1 MSTRDT
7 PPTRAMPGRAQVWKQ
22 VRARLDEGHGFW
34 VFAYGSLIWKP
45 AFEPLQA
52 LPARVWGHHRA
63 LRMRS
68 LRDRGTPQRP
78 GLVFAL
84 LPGGSCAGVVQRVPD
99 GQAEAVFE
107 ALWLREME
115 ASPYRPHWLRAQTA
129 EGPVIA
135 LGFTLPGRSDRH
147 ARDLGEAELIDI
159 LRHARG
165 RHGSTLDY
173 LLDTARA
180 LQRHG
185 IRDPQVQALVAL
197 ARRHGLQAPP
207 GSGDTD
213 R

>member
-1 MSTRDT
+1 
-7 PPTRAMPGRAQVWKQ
+7 MPSQAQVWRDVQ
-22 VRARLDEGHGFW
+22 ARLASGQGFW
-34 VFAYGSLIWKP
+34 VYAYGSLIWKP

-84 LPGGSCAGVVQRVPD
+84 LPGGCCTGVVQRVPD
-99 GQAEAVFE
+99 DQAEAVFE
-107 ALWLREME
+107 TLWQREME
-115 ASPYRPHWLRAQTA
+115 GSPYRPHWLRARTGN
-129 EGPVIA
+129 GPVSA
-135 LGFTLPGRSDRH
+135 LGFTLPGQSERH
-147 ARDLGEAELIDI
+147 ARELGEAELLDI
-159 LRHARG
+159 LRHACG

-180 LQRHG
+180 LQQHG
-185 IRDPQVQALVAL
+185 IHDPQVQALVAM
-197 ARRHGLQAPP
+197 ARRHGLHRADA
-207 GSGDTD
+207 G

>member
-1 MSTRDT
+1 
-7 PPTRAMPGRAQVWKQ
+7 MPSRTQVWQ
-22 VRARLDEGHGFW
+22 AVQARLAGGQGFW
-34 VFAYGSLIWKP
+34 VYGYGSLIWKP
-45 AFEPLQA
+45 AFEPVQT
-52 LPARVWGHHRA
+52 LPARIWGHHRA

-68 LRDRGTPQRP
+68 LRDRGTPQQP

-84 LPGGSCAGVVQRVPD
+84 LPGGCCTGVVQRVRD
-99 GQAEAVFE
+99 DQAEAVFD

-115 ASPYRPHWLRAQTA
+115 ASPYRPHWLRARTA
-129 EGPVIA
+129 SGPIVA
-135 LGFTLPGRSDRH
+135 LGFTLPGHSDRH
-147 ARDLGEAELIDI
+147 ARDLGEAELLDI

-180 LQRHG
+180 LQQHG

-197 ARRHGLQAPP
+197 ARRHGLAQ
-207 GSGDTD
+207 

>member
-1 MSTRDT
+1 
-7 PPTRAMPGRAQVWKQ
+7 MPSRTQVWQ
-22 VRARLDEGHGFW
+22 DVQDRLAHGHGFW

-45 AFEPLQA
+45 AFEPMQA

-68 LRDRGTPQRP
+68 LRDRGTPHRP

-99 GQAEAVFE
+99 DQAEAVFE

-115 ASPYRPHWLRAQTA
+115 GSPYRPHWLRAQA
-129 EGPVIA
+129 SQMAVSA
-135 LGFTLPGRSDRH
+135 LGFTLPGHSERH
-147 ARDLGEAELIDI
+147 ARGMDEAELLDI

-165 RHGSTLDY
+165 RHGTTLDY

-180 LQRHG
+180 LQQHG

-197 ARRHGLQAPP
+197 ARRHGLHGLHGLSGPP
-207 GSGDTD
+207 GSGSA

>member
-1 MSTRDT
+1 
-7 PPTRAMPGRAQVWKQ
+7 MPSQAQVWRDVQ
-22 VRARLDEGHGFW
+22 ARLASGQGFW
-34 VFAYGSLIWKP
+34 VYAYGSLIWKP

-84 LPGGSCAGVVQRVPD
+84 LPGGCCTGVVQRVPD
-99 GQAEAVFE
+99 EQAEAVFNV
-107 ALWLREME
+107 LWQREME

-129 EGPVIA
+129 GGPVRA
-135 LGFTLPGRSDRH
+135 LGFTLPGHSERH
-147 ARDLGEAELIDI
+147 ARDLDEAELLEI

-180 LQRHG
+180 LQQHG

-197 ARRHGLQAPP
+197 ARRHGLQ
-207 GSGDTD
+207 GSGGG

>member
-1 MSTRDT
+1 
-7 PPTRAMPGRAQVWKQ
+7 MPGRAQVWMQ

-45 AFEPLQA
+45 AFEPLA
-52 LPARVWGHHRA
+52 SLPARVWGHHRA

-68 LRDRGTPQRP
+68 LRDRGTPERP

-84 LPGGSCAGVVQRVPD
+84 LPGGCCTGVVQRVPD
-99 GQAEAVFE
+99 DQAEAVFD

-115 ASPYRPHWLRAQTA
+115 ASPYRPHWLRARTA
-129 EGPVIA
+129 AGAVSA
-135 LGFTLPGRSDRH
+135 LGFTLPGTSERH
-147 ARDLGEAELIDI
+147 ARELGEIELLDI

-185 IRDPQVQALVAL
+185 IHDPQVQALVAL
-197 ARRHGLQAPP
+197 ARRHGLHGHP
-207 GSGDTD
+207 GTQRQESGS
-213 R
+213 

>member
-1 MSTRDT
+1 MAAKDT
-7 PPTRAMPGRAQVWKQ
+7 PPSVATPSQDQVW
-22 VRARLDEGHGFW
+22 RETEEGLARGRGFW

-45 AFEPLQA
+45 AFEPQQA

-84 LPGGSCAGVVQRVPD
+84 LPGGCCNGVVQRVPD
-99 GQAEAVFE
+99 RQARDVFDV
-107 ALWLREME
+107 LWQREME
-115 ASPYRPHWLRAQTA
+115 ASPYRPHWLRARTA
-129 EGPVIA
+129 ETSVNA
-135 LGFTLPGRSDRH
+135 LGFTLAGGHERH
-147 ARDLGEAELIDI
+147 AHALTEAELLDI
-159 LRHARG
+159 LRHAHG

-185 IRDPQVQALVAL
+185 IHDPQVQALVAL
-197 ARRHGLQAPP
+197 ARRHGLT
-207 GSGDTD
+207 SGA
-213 R
+213 

>member
-1 MSTRDT
+1 
-7 PPTRAMPGRAQVWKQ
+7 MPGRAQVWKQ
-22 VRARLDEGHGFW
+22 VQTRLDNGHGFW

-84 LPGGSCAGVVQRVPD
+84 LPGGCCTGVVQRVSD
-99 GQAEAVFE
+99 EQAESVFDS
-107 ALWLREME
+107 LWLREME
-115 ASPYRPHWLRAQTA
+115 ASPYRPHWLRARTA
-129 EGPVIA
+129 SGAGSVVVSA
-135 LGFTLPGRSDRH
+135 LGFTLPGHSERH
-147 ARDLGEAELIDI
+147 ARDLSDAELLEI

-180 LQRHG
+180 LQQHG
-185 IRDPQVQALVAL
+185 IRDPQVQTLVAL
-197 ARRHGLQAPP
+197 ARRHGLH
-207 GSGDTD
+207 GWHGGDEAG